1 MKIPPPEG
9 ITEEDYEAIEAAVV
23 ETVRGRWFLN
33 EFARRSRADE
43 MGQMLDAMARL
54 EQVVTEQRV
63 QPADPSIRLL
73 VQRLKEVAQ
82 QLDGLAAQMRVA
94 GQDEGFCARIEAQA
108 RAVSGVLR
116 LNGPAAPTPAPIAR
130 ETEPIP
136 APPRVL
142 PAETEAQLRL
152 APVLPPVA
160 ATPAALPAD
169 DRPRMPERPQDSS
182 QDARLAALARLDALP
197 LSEKLALFN

>member
-116 LNGPAAPTPAPIAR
+116 LNGPSSPAPAGISGEADRLPAAPRALLGEVEAPGQPASA
-130 ETEPIP
+130 
-136 APPRVL
+136 
-142 PAETEAQLRL
+142 
-152 APVLPPVA
+152 LPPVGA
-160 ATPAALPAD
+160 APVGFPAA
-169 DRPRMPERPQDSS
+169 DRPGPRDLS